1 MIMVMLYEQKPLAAL
16 PNISLYFPLPFLWR
30 LQNSVINSLVEM
42 KKYD

>member
-16 PNISLYFPLPFLWR
+16 PNLSLYFNSLFLWR
-30 LQNSVINSLVEM
+30 LQNGVIISLVEM